1 MAELARH
8 WIDGEWAASA
18 RGTVAESVDPA
29 NGEVLGRFAAG
40 DAADAESAIAAA
52 RRAFETTHWSRQPR
66 LRATVLLEWAE
77 RLERARPEIVKLLT
91 AENGKLLQNSEHEL
105 AASVSELRY
114 YAGLARNIF
123 GRVTELEPGL
133 MAMLAREPM
142 GVAGIIVPWNAPV
155 TLLIRSLAPAIAAG
169 CTAVIKA
176 APQTALV
183 NERVFRTLAEITSIP
198 KGAINMLAETGN
210 EVAKML
216 VESRDVDIVS
226 YTGST
231 EVGKLIMA
239 AAAPTLKRL
248 NLELGGSA
256 PCVLFQDA
264 DLDQAVPALVRA
276 GVVMAGQQCVAASR
290 LLVHR
295 SRLDEAQARFASAL
309 ESVVVG
315 PGDEPASEMGPM
327 IDVSSRDR
335 VCKLV
340 QAARE
345 SDEVVLAGRVPAG
358 RLAKG
363 AFVTPSLVHL
373 KDSGSPLLAR
383 EIFGPVLTLDTFES
397 EEEAVRKANTTRFG
411 LAAGVWTRD
420 LQRAQRV
427 ASCIKS
433 GTVWING
440 HARLHAEVETGGYKE
455 SGLGRLHGVEGLE
468 AFLQTKHVSW
478 ELGSAS

>member
-8 WIDGEWAASA
+8 WIDGEWGASA
-18 RGTVAESVDPA
+18 HGAVAESVNPA
-29 NGEVLGRFAAG
+29 NGEVLGQFAAG
-40 DAADAESAIAAA
+40 EGADAEAAIAAA
-52 RRAFETTHWSRQPR
+52 RHAFDTTLWAHQPR

-77 RLERARPEIVKLLT
+77 RLERERPEIVRLLT
-91 AENGKLLQNSEHEL
+91 AENGKLLRD
-105 AASVSELRY
+105 SELELMAAISEIRY

-123 GRVTELEPGL
+123 GRVTEIDAGL
-133 MAMLAREPM
+133 MAMLVREPM

-155 TLLIRSLAPAIAAG
+155 VLLVRSLAPAIAAG
-169 CTAVIKA
+169 CTAVVKA

-183 NERVFRTLAEITSIP
+183 NERVFRTLAAIQSIP
-198 KGAINMLAETGN
+198 KGVINMLAETGS
-210 EVAKML
+210 EGAKAL
-216 VESRDVDIVS
+216 VDSRDVDIVS

-239 AAAPTLKRL
+239 AAAATMKRL

-256 PCVLFQDA
+256 PCVLFEDA
-264 DLDQAVPALVRA
+264 DLDKAVPALVRA
-276 GVVMAGQQCVAASR
+276 GMIFAGQQCVAASR

-295 SRLDEAQARFASAL
+295 SRLDEAQTRFRSAL

-315 PGDEPASEMGPM
+315 PGDESASEMGPM
-327 IDVSSRDR
+327 IDVKSRDR
-335 VCKLV
+335 ICKLV

-345 SDEVVLAGRVPAG
+345 SDEVVLEGRIPEG

-363 AFVTPSLVHL
+363 AFVTPSLVHVN
-373 KDSGSPLLAR
+373 SPRSLLLER
-383 EIFGPVLTLDTFES
+383 EIFGPVLTLDGFDS
-397 EEEAVRKANTTRFG
+397 EEEAVRKANDTRFG

-427 ASCIKS
+427 ASGVKS
-433 GTVWING
+433 GNVWING
-440 HARLHAEVETGGYKE
+440 HARLHAEVATGGYKE
-455 SGLGRLHGVEGLE
+455 SGLGLLHGVEGLE

-478 ELGSAS
+478 ELGSAN